1 MLRVTRH
8 DLNPDTTLLALEGRL
23 VGPWVALLRREC
35 RSLSSI
41 TLDLASV
48 GFVDAAG
55 LALIRRL
62 QARGAQLRSPS
73 PFVAELLKPRTVS

>member
-1 MLRVTRH
+1 MLRITRH
-8 DLNPDTTLLALEGRL
+8 DLNTDTTLLALEGRL

-35 RSLSSI
+35 HSLTSV
-41 TLDLASV
+41 TLDLAGV

-62 QARGAQLRSPS
+62 QARGAELRSPS
-73 PFVAELLKPRTVS
+73 PFLAELLKHRTDS